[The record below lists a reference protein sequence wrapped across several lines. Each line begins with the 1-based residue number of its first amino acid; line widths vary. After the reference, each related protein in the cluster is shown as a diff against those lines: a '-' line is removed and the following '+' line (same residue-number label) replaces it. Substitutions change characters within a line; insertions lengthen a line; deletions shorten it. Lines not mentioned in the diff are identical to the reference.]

1 MVQKASKISTES
13 HGRTFKCEFLQIT
26 PLEELLNNLQM
37 QKKSENMIFRDE
49 FFSGS
54 SDFGGQICAEME
66 SLTDL
71 EVICTVLQH
80 SAVIRGDF

>member
-13 HGRTFKCEFLQIT
+13 HGRTFKYEFLQIT
-26 PLEELLNNLQM
+26 PLEELLNSLKM
-37 QKKSENMIFRDE
+37 QKKVKIPIFRDE

-71 EVICTVLQH
+71 EVICTVLQY
-80 SAVIRGDF
+80 STVISGNY

>member
-1 MVQKASKISTES
+1 
-13 HGRTFKCEFLQIT
+13 
-26 PLEELLNNLQM
+26 M
-37 QKKSENMIFRDE
+37 QKKSEKNPNFRDE

-80 SAVIRGDF
+80 YAVIRGDF